1 MMQYTIKRLAAWSA
15 FVAALLMIPLVA
27 MRFTGGV
34 EWTPFDFALAA
45 ALLFSA
51 GLVYVLATGN
61 SRKLRH
67 KAAVGVAVAAV
78 TFYIWAELAVG
89 IFTDWGS

>member
-1 MMQYTIKRLAAWSA
+1 MQYTIKRLGVWSA
-15 FVAALLMIPLVA
+15 FVAALLMIPLLA
-27 MRFTGGV
+27 MRFTDGV
-34 EWTPFDFALAA
+34 VWTPFDFALAG
-45 ALLFSA
+45 ALLFGA
-51 GLVYVLATGN
+51 GIVYAMATGN
-61 SRKLRH
+61 SRRLRH

>member
-1 MMQYTIKRLAAWSA
+1 MRHTIKRLSMWSA

-27 MRFTGGV
+27 MRFTDDV
-34 EWTPFDFALAA
+34 TWTPFDFTVAG

-51 GLVYVLATGN
+51 GFVYVMATNN
-61 SRKLRH
+61 SRKLKH

-89 IFTDWGS
+89 RFTDLGS